1 MTEGHGYT
9 KFFPVSWEELHRHCK
24 ALAWRLLDAAQARGG
39 YTGIVAIT
47 RGGLVPAAI
56 VARELNLRMIETIS
70 CSTYNEL
77 ERGSKVNILKTAEA
91 ALADQGEGWLI
102 VDDLVDT
109 GVTAKAVRALLPKA
123 HFATIYAKPN
133 GRPMVDTFITEVSQ
147 DTWILFPWD
156 QEAVMS
162 KPIVEL
168 RGGA

>member
-1 MTEGHGYT
+1 MTEGHGYN

-24 ALAWRLLDAAQARGG
+24 ALAWRLLERGPYQG
-39 YTGIVAIT
+39 VVAIT

-56 VARELNLRMIETIS
+56 VARELNVRVIETIS

-77 ERGSKVNILKTAEA
+77 ERGTKVNILKQADA
-91 ALADQGEGWLI
+91 ALPSQGEGWLI

-109 GVTAKAVRALLPKA
+109 GITAKAVRQLLPKA

-133 GRPMVDTFITEVSQ
+133 GRPMVDTYITEVSQ

-168 RGGA
+168 KKGG

>member
-1 MTEGHGYT
+1 MTEGHGYN

-24 ALAWRLLDAAQARGG
+24 ALAWRLLERSPYQGV
-39 YTGIVAIT
+39 VAIT

-56 VARELNLRMIETIS
+56 VARELNVRVIETIS

-77 ERGSKVNILKTAEA
+77 ERGTKVNILKQADA
-91 ALADQGEGWLI
+91 ALPSQGEGWLI

-109 GVTAKAVRALLPKA
+109 GITAKAVRQLLPKA

-133 GRPMVDTFITEVSQ
+133 GRPMVDTYITEVSQ

-168 RGGA
+168 KKGG

>member
-1 MTEGHGYT
+1 MADSHGYN

-24 ALAWRLLDAAQARGG
+24 ALAWRLLERGPYQG
-39 YTGIVAIT
+39 VVAIT

-56 VARELNLRMIETIS
+56 VARELNLRVIETIS

-77 ERGSKVNILKTAEA
+77 SRGTQVNILKQAEA
-91 ALADQGEGWLI
+91 ALPSGGEGWLI

-109 GVTAKAVRALLPKA
+109 GITAKAVRQLLPKA

-133 GRPMVDTFITEVSQ
+133 GRPMVDSYITEVSQ

-168 RGGA
+168 KKQG